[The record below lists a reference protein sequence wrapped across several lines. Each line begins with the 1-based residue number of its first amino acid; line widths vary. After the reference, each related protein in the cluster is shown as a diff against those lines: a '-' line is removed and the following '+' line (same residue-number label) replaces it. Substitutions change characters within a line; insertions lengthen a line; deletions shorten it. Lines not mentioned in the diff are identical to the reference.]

1 MNTEMM
7 TLAQNTINEMP
18 MNVRADFMARVEA
31 GDPIAADIL
40 KVYAEQAMTKHT
52 YITNLLLSYP
62 HKMKALADQLADEMF
77 PAVAA

>member
-31 GDPIAADIL
+31 GDPIASDIL

-52 YITNLLLSYP
+52 HITNLLLSSP
-62 HKMKALADQLADEMF
+62 KMLLVQTFLQIKNKPKA
-77 PAVAA
+77 AA